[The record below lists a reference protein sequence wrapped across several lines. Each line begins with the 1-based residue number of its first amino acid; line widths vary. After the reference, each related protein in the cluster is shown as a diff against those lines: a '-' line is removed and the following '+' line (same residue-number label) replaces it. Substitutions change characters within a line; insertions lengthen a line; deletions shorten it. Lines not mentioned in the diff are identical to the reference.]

1 MTNYSEIYV
10 SALVI
15 ILAQVLPMIGVTF
28 DDAVLTTLAQQVVT
42 IGLALWVAIRRW
54 QSGDITVTGRK
65 VKGKEL
71 QGY

>member
-1 MTNYSEIYV
+1 
-10 SALVI
+10 
-15 ILAQVLPMIGVTF
+15 MIGVTF